1 MHRFRWSIVCALAW
15 RDGLACVGLGVEWVG
30 ANVGAR
36 HRGPARV
43 LQLGLSQRHTGR
55 SGGFNVGAATACG
68 PARVL
73 QLGLFPKSHWQVWQ
87 VSGHSH
93 IAPATVCADSVR
105 WGTISNIMHV
115 VWWQCDLQ
123 VCMVACAG
131 VWFDGCRCI
140 AGQSVR
146 AGQCGSLGQCHDA
159 SVADQSRYLSCI
171 AANMSENTQHTIAPK
186 NQGDS
191 VSPACGKL
199 DTLKPKCVV

>member
-1 MHRFRWSIVCALAW
+1 MRHGIDCSSMHRFRWSIVCAPAW
-15 RDGLACVGLGVEWVG
+15 RVVVACGGVGVERMWV
-30 ANVGAR
+30 
-36 HRGPARV
+36 P
-43 LQLGLSQRHTGR
+43 
-55 SGGFNVGAATACG
+55 ATADQHAIGTFPRAHKQVRGLQCGCRHCG

-73 QLGLFPKSHWQVWQ
+73 QLGLFPKAHWQVWQ

-93 IAPATVCADSVR
+93 IVPAAVCADSVR

-123 VCMVACAG
+123 VGMVACAG

-146 AGQCGSLGQCHDA
+146 AGQCGSLGQCYDA

-171 AANMSENTQHTIAPK
+171 AANMSENIQHTIAPK

-191 VSPACGKL
+191 VNPAC
-199 DTLKPKCVV
+199 